1 MKKIQKTIEYQGRKQ
16 RKAIKNN
23 KKQQTNNNA
32 DDYTNEVL
40 ISNEREIVKNIYNE
54 TLVKIEELTKKINFD
69 NLKYFT
75 ELSNM
80 ETDFSFKKVPITFLN
95 DIKTN
100 KIIIEQANVSQ
111 EDLNKYLKIIWK
123 GNKSDQQKRNV
134 VKY

>member
-40 ISNEREIVKNIYNE
+40 ISNEREIFKNIYNE

>member
-40 ISNEREIVKNIYNE
+40 ISNEREIFKNIYNE

-80 ETDFSFKKVPITFLN
+80 ETDFSFKKVPINFLN

-100 KIIIEQANVSQ
+100 KITIEQANVSQ

>member
-1 MKKIQKTIEYQGRKQ
+1 MVKLLNKIQKTIEYQGRKQ

-40 ISNEREIVKNIYNE
+40 ISNEREIFKNIYNE

-111 EDLNKYLKIIWK
+111 EDLNKYLKII
-123 GNKSDQQKRNV
+123 
-134 VKY
+134 

>member
-1 MKKIQKTIEYQGRKQ
+1 MVKLLKKIQKTIEYQGRKQ
-16 RKAIKNN
+16 RKAIENN

-40 ISNEREIVKNIYNE
+40 ISNEREIFKNIYNE
-54 TLVKIEELTKKINFD
+54 TLDKIEELTKKINFD

-111 EDLNKYLKIIWK
+111 EDLNKYLKII
-123 GNKSDQQKRNV
+123 
-134 VKY
+134 

>member
-16 RKAIKNN
+16 RKVIEDN
-23 KKQQTNNNA
+23 KKQQTNNNS

-40 ISNEREIVKNIYNE
+40 ILNEREIFKNIYNE
-54 TLVKIEELTKKINFD
+54 TLDKIEELTKKINFD

-100 KIIIEQANVSQ
+100 KITIEQENVSQ
-111 EDLNKYLKIIWK
+111 EDLNKYLKII
-123 GNKSDQQKRNV
+123 
-134 VKY
+134 